1 MTDQQPM
8 LVARDLNMH
17 LVFDNEVAKVVDNVS
32 LVVRKG
38 EVLGIVG
45 ESGSGKSMLALSL
58 LGLPPQPYG
67 KIIGGNVTYR
77 GIDLLNP
84 TSARTVVGKRIGMV
98 FENPGASLD
107 PCYRIGDQITET
119 IHAHEDID
127 KREARERAIKLL
139 TLVGIADPVATFS
152 SYPHQLSGGMQ
163 QRTGIAI
170 ALSGNPEMLVADNPT
185 SALDVTIQ
193 AQIMRLIEDL
203 RVRLGLT
210 VVWITNNMG
219 IVAKVCDRVAVI
231 YAGQIVEYGR
241 VRDVLKNP
249 GHPYTQALLQA
260 SPRIHDQQPL
270 IPLRGNPPS
279 FTDLGTGCRFAARC
293 PKVIARCREA
303 DIELRDLGAAHEARC
318 ILTGQ
323 SS

>member
-1 MTDQQPM
+1 M

>member
-67 KIIGGNVTYR
+67 KIVGGNVTYR

-84 TSARTVVGKRIGMV
+84 VSARTVVGKRIGMV

-107 PCYRIGDQITET
+107 PCYRIGKQITET
-119 IHAHEDID
+119 IHAHEEID
-127 KREARERAIKLL
+127 KRGARERAIELL

-152 SYPHQLSGGMQ
+152 SYPHQL
-163 QRTGIAI
+163 
-170 ALSGNPEMLVADNPT
+170 
-185 SALDVTIQ
+185 
-193 AQIMRLIEDL
+193 
-203 RVRLGLT
+203 
-210 VVWITNNMG
+210 
-219 IVAKVCDRVAVI
+219 
-231 YAGQIVEYGR
+231 
-241 VRDVLKNP
+241 
-249 GHPYTQALLQA
+249 
-260 SPRIHDQQPL
+260 
-270 IPLRGNPPS
+270 
-279 FTDLGTGCRFAARC
+279 
-293 PKVIARCREA
+293 
-303 DIELRDLGAAHEARC
+303 
-318 ILTGQ
+318 
-323 SS
+323 